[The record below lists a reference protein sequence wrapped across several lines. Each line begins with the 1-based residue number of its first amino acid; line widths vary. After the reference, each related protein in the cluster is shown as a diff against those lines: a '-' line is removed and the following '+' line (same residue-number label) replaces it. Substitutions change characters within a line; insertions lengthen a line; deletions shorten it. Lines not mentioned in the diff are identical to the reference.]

1 MDAHGKSAFEPN
13 ALENV
18 SDYPSGS
25 YANEIADIGAQTQ
38 PLEIPQNGLPPQL
51 APQKSG
57 ASMQLLAKVV
67 SSWAELP
74 PQIQQAVATLVEG
87 YASKGKGPEI
97 EM

>member
-1 MDAHGKSAFEPN
+1 MDAHGESAFESDAPK
-13 ALENV
+13 NV
-18 SDYPSGS
+18 SNYPSGI
-25 YANEIADIGAQTQ
+25 YANEIADAGAQIQ
-38 PLEIPQNGLPPQL
+38 PLEIQQNALPPQL

-87 YASKGKGPEI
+87 YAAKGKGPEV

>member
-1 MDAHGKSAFEPN
+1 MDAHGESAFEPY
-13 ALENV
+13 APKNV
-18 SDYPSGS
+18 SDYTSGVCAS
-25 YANEIADIGAQTQ
+25 EEADTGARIL
-38 PLEIPQNGLPPQL
+38 PLEMPQNALPPQL

-87 YASKGKGPEI
+87 YAPKGKEPEV

>member
-1 MDAHGKSAFEPN
+1 MDAHGESAFEPDEPE
-13 ALENV
+13 AT

-25 YANEIADIGAQTQ
+25 CAREIAGTGARIL
-38 PLEIPQNGLPPQL
+38 PLEIPQNAFYTQL

-74 PQIQQAVATLVEG
+74 PQIQQAVALLILKSCVIVT
-87 YASKGKGPEI
+87 
-97 EM
+97 

>member
-1 MDAHGKSAFEPN
+1 MDAHGKSAFEPD
-13 ALENV
+13 ALENT

-25 YANEIADIGAQTQ
+25 YANEIAEVGAQIR
-38 PLEIPQNGLPPQL
+38 PIESPQNALPPQL

-87 YASKGKGPEI
+87 FAAKGKGPEV